1 MPWQPR
7 GAPKEEPAPKPRR
20 EPRIERLVERTFLCC
35 PMCAM
40 SRKFDKSGSEAKRQ
54 NKPLDTIKGRAHFG
68 RFDIADSFLI
78 QVRNCSGSRGSG
90 FPVIGGYT
98 LDQVKAMPEY
108 QELIAELKQ
117 ACEAILDRLA

>member
-1 MPWQPR
+1 MPWKPR
-7 GAPKEEPAPKPRR
+7 GAPREVTAPKPKR
-20 EPRIERLVERTFLCC
+20 EPVFTRRVERTFLCC

-40 SRKFDKSGSEAKRQ
+40 SRKFDKSGHEAERQ

-68 RFDIADSFLI
+68 KFDIDDSFLI

-98 LDQVKAMPEY
+98 LDQVKNMPEY
-108 QELIAELKQ
+108 QELIMELKDTCQ
-117 ACEAILDRLA
+117 RILEALA